1 MGDIV
6 AEYQERVNK
15 KANPVKSWLFVLAA
29 LFCLYFLSRQLLDYQ
44 ATS

>member
-15 KANPVKSWLFVLAA
+15 KANPVKSWLFCSRRTVLPV
-29 LFCLYFLSRQLLDYQ
+29 FPV
-44 ATS
+44 ATVT